1 MCVGCVGERAGV
13 CRGDIYHAKRG
24 ELHICDLQRLAKATG
39 AMESDHE
46 EDEEREQSPE
56 EHEALEKSLEKVIV
70 VDLPAHT
77 ARPQRKS
84 LLPSKHR

>member
-1 MCVGCVGERAGV
+1 MCVGCVGERAGD

-24 ELHICDLQRLAKATG
+24 ELHICDLQRLAKAKV
-39 AMESDHE
+39 ESDYE

-84 LLPSKHR
+84 RLPSKYR

>member
-1 MCVGCVGERAGV
+1 MTCARTPPGEARGVSFTLPSGCHGRDSEGAL
-13 CRGDIYHAKRG
+13 RGHN
-24 ELHICDLQRLAKATG
+24 Q
-39 AMESDHE
+39 SPE
-46 EDEEREQSPE
+46 EDEEREQSPAAE

-84 LLPSKHR
+84 RLPSKYR

>member
-1 MCVGCVGERAGV
+1 MCVLVV
-13 CRGDIYHAKRG
+13 LVS
-24 ELHICDLQRLAKATG
+24 ELEFVAETFITRNEESCTFVISKDWRKPQV
-39 AMESDHE
+39 ESDRE

-84 LLPSKHR
+84 RLPSKYR

>member
-1 MCVGCVGERAGV
+1 MCVLVV
-13 CRGDIYHAKRG
+13 LVS
-24 ELHICDLQRLAKATG
+24 ELEFVAETFITRNEESCTFVISKDW
-39 AMESDHE
+39 SDHE

-77 ARPQRKS
+77 AQVSTPFKA
-84 LLPSKHR
+84 

>member
-84 LLPSKHR
+84 RLPSKYR

>member
-24 ELHICDLQRLAKATG
+24 ELHICDLQRLAKAKV
-39 AMESDHE
+39 ESDHE
-46 EDEEREQSPE
+46 EDEGREQSPE
-56 EHEALEKSLEKVIV
+56 EHEALEMSLEKVIV
-70 VDLPAHT
+70 ADLPAHT

>member
-24 ELHICDLQRLAKATG
+24 ELHICDLQRLAKAKV
-39 AMESDHE
+39 ESDHE